1 MYVNIGGDF
10 LLSGDSIIGIFDLDN
25 ASFSRHTKDFLNG
38 HNKRGAVV
46 DLSTDLPGSFLLA
59 TDSFAE
65 PIVYLSE
72 LSSRTVVK
80 RCR

>member
-10 LLSGDSIIGIFDLDN
+10 LLSGKDIVGIFDLDT
-25 ASFSRHTKDFLNG
+25 ASFSRHTKNFLNSHG
-38 HNKRGAVV
+38 KKGGVV
-46 DLSTDLPGSFLLA
+46 DLSTDLPRSFLLA
-59 TDSFAE
+59 TDAFAE

-72 LSSRTVVK
+72 LTGRTAAK